1 MNCLTGFKERTFQI
15 GEMIGLAVMMGRGA
29 GLVSRGSFTNIGQI
43 PVDKREHILRRF
55 FVEEPPFTTAGNINR
70 RSVCKESTPP
80 TIIMRN
86 AGVVRTSTSRGEP
99 RVTFYF
105 YICLQCKLSRP
116 LIIFRRSNNAPLLDN
131 FECVY
136 GEDDLCPFL
145 DCNRAFALQLHRIT
159 DLVAFHGEM
168 DDGSTAEECSTP

>member
-15 GEMIGLAVMMGRGA
+15 GEMIGLAVMMSRCT

-43 PVDKREHILRRF
+43 PVDEREHILRCF
-55 FVEEPPFTTAGNINR
+55 FVEEPPFATAGDINR

-86 AGVVRTSTSRGEP
+86 AGVVRSSTSGGQP
-99 RVTFYF
+99 SVTFDF
-105 YICLQCKLSRP
+105 YVCLQCKLSRP

-131 FECVY
+131 FERVN
-136 GEDDLCPFL
+136 GKDALCLCFN
-145 DCNRAFALQLHRIT
+145 CNRA
-159 DLVAFHGEM
+159 
-168 DDGSTAEECSTP
+168 CS